1 MERVGVD
8 VVGPFPTTD
17 SGNRWVLTAMDYFT
31 KWPEAYALPD
41 QEAETIVDALTAG
54 MFSRFG
60 AAESIH
66 SDQGRNFES
75 RVFATMCERLGM
87 HKTRTTP
94 LHPQSDGL
102 VERFNKTLGQ
112 QLAIVSSKHQR
123 DWDQAPAYGP
133 HGMPLR
139 CPRLHLLHACPPH
152 AGERDPH
159 PCGDGVWSAP
169 G

>member
-17 SGNRWVLTAMDYFT
+17 SGNRWVLTAMDYLT
-31 KWPEAYALPD
+31 KWPESYALPD
-41 QEAETIVDALTAG
+41 QEAETIVDTLTAE

-60 AAESIH
+60 AAVSIH

-75 RVFATMCERLGM
+75 CVFATMCERLGM

-102 VERFNKTLGQ
+102 VERFN
-112 QLAIVSSKHQR
+112 
-123 DWDQAPAYGP
+123 
-133 HGMPLR
+133 
-139 CPRLHLLHACPPH
+139 
-152 AGERDPH
+152 
-159 PCGDGVWSAP
+159 
-169 G
+169 

>member
-1 MERVGVD
+1 
-8 VVGPFPTTD
+8 
-17 SGNRWVLTAMDYFT
+17 MDYFT

-41 QEAETIVDALTAG
+41 QEAETIVNALTAG

-66 SDQGRNFES
+66 SGQGRNFES
-75 RVFATMCERLGM
+75 CVFTTVCERLGM
-87 HKTRTTP
+87 QKTHTTH

-112 QLAIVSSKHQR
+112 QLAIISAKHQH
-123 DWDQAPAYGP
+123 DWDKHLAMVLMAYHSP
-133 HGMPLR
+133 VQDF
-139 CPRLHLLHACPPH
+139 LHTCPPH